1 MSFKMIY
8 PPKEAYVFSTPLA
21 NPFPSRHPDYVERT
35 FAGKKR
41 DEIDFG
47 ECIEEDDTETDD

>member
-1 MSFKMIY
+1 MIY